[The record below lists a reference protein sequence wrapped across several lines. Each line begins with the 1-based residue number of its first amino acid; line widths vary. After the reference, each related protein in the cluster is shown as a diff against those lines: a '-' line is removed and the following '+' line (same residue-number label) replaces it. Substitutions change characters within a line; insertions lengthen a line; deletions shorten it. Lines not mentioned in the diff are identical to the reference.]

1 MGKWLS
7 ADEIAA
13 NYFSCKPQGGWISQ
27 KQTEILYR
35 QWQRETS
42 ITVQYDK
49 EGRRQPATGVYQGK
63 KWELTLRWLAGASYT
78 FPYNGRLEL
87 GDQGMNKEEK
97 QR

>member
-27 KQTEILYR
+27 KQTEVLYR
-35 QWQRETS
+35 QWQRETPVS
-42 ITVQYDK
+42 TQYDSAGK
-49 EGRRQPATGVYQGK
+49 RLPAFGIYQSK
-63 KWELTLRWLAGASYT
+63 KWKLTLRWLGAGYT

-87 GDQGMNKEEK
+87 LD
-97 QR
+97 